1 MQIESAPIDSLF
13 PDPANVR
20 KHSNRNLDSI
30 KASLLTF
37 GQQKPIVVNSEGVVI
52 AGNGTFMSARELGWQ
67 SINIVRTTLKGAEAT
82 AFAIADNRT
91 AELAQWDD
99 AALSEVLSALSIEDE
114 DLAEATGF
122 TGDELKEL
130 VDSTTGMGPPGE
142 FKELGEDIET
152 DFICPKCS
160 YEWSG
165 SPK

>member
-1 MQIESAPIDSLF
+1 
-13 PDPANVR
+13 
-20 KHSNRNLDSI
+20 
-30 KASLLTF
+30 
-37 GQQKPIVVNSEGVVI
+37 
-52 AGNGTFMSARELGWQ
+52 MSARELGWQ

>member
-1 MQIESAPIDSLF
+1 MQIEAAAIDTLF

-37 GQQKPIVVNSEGVVI
+37 GQQKPIVVNEDGVVI
-52 AGNGTFMSARELGWQ
+52 AGNGTFFSAKELGWQ
-67 SINIVRTTLKGAEAT
+67 HINIVRTSLKGAEAT

-91 AELAQWDD
+91 SELAQWDES
-99 AALSEVLSALSIEDE
+99 ALSEVLTALAIQDE
-114 DLAEATGF
+114 DLAQATGF

-130 VDSTTGMGPPGE
+130 VDSTTGIGPPGE

-152 DFICPKCS
+152 EYCCPKCS